1 VLRDEVIPD
10 DETVTARD
18 KAPVKPFR
26 LVRVSVTDPDEPEGI
41 LIEDGLALMPKSG
54 GSVTVT
60 EIVTEWERVPEF
72 AVTCTEYDP
81 AAIDWLVE
89 TVNVLVPVPP
99 ELRETMFGDV
109 DAVAAEVDTDTAKLR
124 EPAKAPKLDNVRVV
138 DPEEP

>member
-1 VLRDEVIPD
+1 
-10 DETVTARD
+10 
-18 KAPVKPFR
+18 
-26 LVRVSVTDPDEPEGI
+26 
-41 LIEDGLALMPKSG
+41 
-54 GSVTVT
+54 
-60 EIVTEWERVPEF
+60 
-72 AVTCTEYDP
+72 
-81 AAIDWLVE
+81 VE